1 MGCLHQIPPLRAQG
15 TLWKRRMEEGVMED
29 TKEQDPL
36 NQHMQGSQ
44 ELTETEAACAE
55 PVCICTGPLC
65 FSIMVSSLVVLWDS

>member
-1 MGCLHQIPPLRAQG
+1 
-15 TLWKRRMEEGVMED
+15 MED